1 MNRLKGKNFYAR
13 LSVVLTSMVLAVSA
27 MGLIFLAPIVIYK
40 YAKKDKGYEATAVMP
55 APAEKVY
62 STAVAI
68 AEEKAPKIQIVKKE
82 VETMFLEVT
91 DGVQTAS
98 VTVKKA
104 AEEGNSDLTVLA
116 NIPKEEGQEKEVQK
130 EKEKEL
136 ALRIVDLLCN
146 KLEVQCTIKE

>member
-82 VETMFLEVT
+82 VETMVLEVT